1 MSSVLR
7 SAGVLAIVIAGVAMA
22 PVTASAQ
29 PAPATKNAPPA
40 ITFAKDIAP
49 IFQKSCQG
57 CHRPGQMAP
66 MSLLTYQDVRPWARS
81 IKQRVTERQM
91 PPWGIDPHVGLQS
104 FKNDPS
110 LREDE
115 IETIAKW
122 VDAGAPM
129 GNAADM
135 PKPREWDDSDRW
147 HIGKPDLIV
156 TSPTHKVPAEAA
168 DWWGSYYVDTGL
180 TEDRYIKAIESKPGK
195 TAVVHHLLTYAVDAD
210 ASGDSNGDDSSGD
223 AGEFLNEFA
232 VGKNGDLFPEGTG
245 RLLRA
250 GSKIK
255 FDFHYHSV
263 GQEITDRSQLGIVL
277 YPKGYVAEA
286 HRLLEAAG
294 PADRA
299 ARHSRRIH
307 LRPERRLHALQQG
320 GAHHRV
326 PAAHAHARQAAV
338 HRADLSGQQDRADQ
352 LRRLE
357 LQLAPR
363 QRLRRRCRADLSRR
377 TVLHVITWHDNS
389 ASKGNPDPR
398 NWVGSGNRTI
408 DEMGFAWITLV
419 RLHRR
424 RVQGGV
430 RRTQRR
436 EENHDH
442 RGTTSMR
449 GARGWRAGLGE
460 RW

>member
-7 SAGVLAIVIAGVAMA
+7 SAGVLAIVIAGVALA

-29 PAPATKNAPPA
+29 TAPATKTATPA
-40 ITFAKDIAP
+40 VTFAKDIAP

-66 MSLLTYQDVRPWARS
+66 MSFLTYQDVRPWARS

-110 LREDE
+110 LRDDE

-122 VDAGAPM
+122 VDAGAPQ
-129 GNAADM
+129 GNIADM

-156 TSPTHKVPAEAA
+156 TSPPHKVPSEAA

-210 ASGDSNGDDSSGD
+210 VTGDSNGDDSSGD

-245 RLLRA
+245 RLLKA

-263 GQEITDRSQLGIVL
+263 GKEITDQSQLGIVL
-277 YPKGYVAEA
+277 YPKGYVPKHVVYSKQLGQPTEPLDIPGGSTYV
-286 HRLLEAAG
+286 RSDGYTRFNKAG
-294 PADRA
+294 RITAFQPHMHTRGKRQCIELIYPDNKTEQISCADWSFNWHLVSVYADDVAPIYPA
-299 ARHSRRIH
+299 
-307 LRPERRLHALQQG
+307 G
-320 GAHHRV
+320 
-326 PAAHAHARQAAV
+326 
-338 HRADLSGQQDRADQ
+338 
-352 LRRLE
+352 
-357 LQLAPR
+357 
-363 QRLRRRCRADLSRR
+363 

-389 ASKGNPDPR
+389 ASKSNPDPR

-408 DEMGFAWITLV
+408 DEMGFAWITWYDYTDDEYKAEFDA
-419 RLHRR
+419 RK
-424 RVQGGV
+424 GV
-430 RRTQRR
+430 KKI
-436 EENHDH
+436 
-442 RGTTSMR
+442 TTS
-449 GARGWRAGLGE
+449 AGQPQ
-460 RW
+460 

>member
-7 SAGVLAIVIAGVAMA
+7 SAGVLAIVIAGVALA

-29 PAPATKNAPPA
+29 TAPATKTATPA
-40 ITFAKDIAP
+40 VTFAKDIAP

-66 MSLLTYQDVRPWARS
+66 MSFLTYQDVRPWARS

-110 LREDE
+110 LRDDE
-115 IETIAKW
+115 IEKIAKW
-122 VDAGAPM
+122 VDAGAPL
-129 GNAADM
+129 GNIADL

-147 HIGKPDLIV
+147 HIGKPDLVV
-156 TSPTHKVPAEAA
+156 TSPPHKVPAEAS

-195 TAVVHHLLTYAVDAD
+195 TAVVHHLLTYAVEAD
-210 ASGDSNGDDSSGD
+210 VTGDSNGDDSSGD

-245 RLLRA
+245 RLLKA

-263 GQEITDRSQLGIVL
+263 GKEITDQSQLGIVL
-277 YPKGYVAEA
+277 YPKGYAPKHVVYSKQLGQPTEPLDIPGGSTYVRSDGYTRFNKAGRITAFQPHMHTRGKRQCIELIYPDNKTEQISCADWSFNWHLVSVYADDVAPIYP
-286 HRLLEAAG
+286 AG
-294 PADRA
+294 
-299 ARHSRRIH
+299 
-307 LRPERRLHALQQG
+307 
-320 GAHHRV
+320 
-326 PAAHAHARQAAV
+326 
-338 HRADLSGQQDRADQ
+338 
-352 LRRLE
+352 
-357 LQLAPR
+357 
-363 QRLRRRCRADLSRR
+363 

-389 ASKGNPDPR
+389 PGKGNPDAR

-408 DEMGFAWITLV
+408 DEMGFAWITWYDYTDDEYKAEFDA
-419 RLHRR
+419 RK
-424 RVQGGV
+424 GV
-430 RRTQRR
+430 KKI
-436 EENHDH
+436 
-442 RGTTSMR
+442 TTS
-449 GARGWRAGLGE
+449 AGQPQ
-460 RW
+460 